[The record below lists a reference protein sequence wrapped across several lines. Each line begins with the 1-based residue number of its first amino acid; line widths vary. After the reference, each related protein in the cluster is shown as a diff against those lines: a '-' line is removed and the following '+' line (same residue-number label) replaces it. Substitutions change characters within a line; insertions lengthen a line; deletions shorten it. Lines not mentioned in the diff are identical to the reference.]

1 MKSNQKG
8 ALQQIGESAIA
19 PPSVE
24 DSGRPASD
32 THVDPVARFYDI
44 LNSTEEL
51 VSASPEPDWDGL
63 EERITRALVE
73 VLPSVPTSEVAS
85 EFAYELVTRVRGEW
99 YESAIGALSSQH
111 KSLAANLRRMTA
123 LEPYEAAK
131 DAVVKCVL
139 ELRAVN
145 EAAGVFMT
153 RTDTIWDHLH
163 QIRRVAEEVP
173 RGGRWLNKPP
183 KDDEAWARMF
193 DDMVYDSKCWPG
205 RRGRRRKASLT
216 P

>member
-1 MKSNQKG
+1 MKSTHKG
-8 ALQQIGESAIA
+8 ALQQIGESAID
-19 PPSVE
+19 PPAVE
-24 DSGRPASD
+24 DSGQSASD
-32 THVDPVARFYDI
+32 AHLDPVARFYDI

-51 VSASPEPDWDGL
+51 VSADPEPDWAGL

-99 YESAIGALSSQH
+99 SELAIGALSEEH
-111 KSLAANLRRMTA
+111 KSLSANLRRLKA

-139 ELRAVN
+139 EIRAVN

-153 RTDTIWDHLH
+153 RTETIWDHLH
-163 QIRRVAEEVP
+163 QIRRAVEEVP

-193 DDMVYDSKCWPG
+193 DVMVYDSKCWPG
-205 RRGRRRKASLT
+205 RRGRRPKASLT